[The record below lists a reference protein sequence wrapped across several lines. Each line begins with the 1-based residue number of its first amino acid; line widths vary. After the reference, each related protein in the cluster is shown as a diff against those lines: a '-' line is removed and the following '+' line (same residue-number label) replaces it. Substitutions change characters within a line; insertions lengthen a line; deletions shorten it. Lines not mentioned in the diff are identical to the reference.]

1 LRRQY
6 QQLVKNLDILEQR
19 KARYGMDVPLYILN
33 EIDDHKEEIERIKA
47 ELSSLEE

>member
-1 LRRQY
+1 
-6 QQLVKNLDILEQR
+6 
-19 KARYGMDVPLYILN
+19 LYILN